1 MVMDM
6 LPAIRVD
13 GDEVVRITEPVIRE
27 ERYLIYLNDQL
38 LAEQIA
44 SPDQR
49 EELGAGFV
57 ICEGLAEH
65 VEGVS
70 VDRNEIWVEA
80 ESRLGIEREFRS
92 GGGCGIRGVPKPV
105 HSSLC
110 ISPEQV
116 RRITRE
122 IESETWKKTGGV
134 HCSVLF
140 SDEGLVV
147 KSCDIGRHNTVDK
160 VVGHAEL
167 QGIDRGNCFIG
178 CTGRQPAGMVAKS
191 ANAGIPIIVSRAAS
205 TSAGILTADQTGITL
220 ICFSRQ
226 NRFTIYTNPQ
236 RIEGIVRAVREPRED
251 EKL

>member
-6 LPAIRVD
+6 LPAIRVE
-13 GDEVVRITEPVIRE
+13 GDEAVRITDHVIRE
-27 ERYLIYLNDQL
+27 ERYLIYLNNQL
-38 LAEQIA
+38 LTEQIA

-65 VEGVS
+65 VERVS
-70 VDRNEIWVEA
+70 AEGTEIWVEA
-80 ESRLGIEREFRS
+80 ESRGGIEREFRS

-105 HSSLC
+105 HSSLS

-140 SDEGLVV
+140 STTGLVT

-160 VVGHAEL
+160 VVGFTEL
-167 QGIDRGNCFIG
+167 QGIDRAKCFIG
-178 CTGRQPAGMVAKS
+178 CTGRQPSGMVAKC

-205 TSAGILTADQTGITL
+205 TDAGILTAEQTGITL

-236 RIEGIVRAVREPRED
+236 RIEGIVRAARGP
-251 EKL
+251 